1 MPRDLK
7 AHENQKRARARREGA
22 LARRE
27 FAYPSVP
34 RSAAAGPTS
43 PAVKIVDPESAAA
56 IAAFMNKRVTT

>member
-1 MPRDLK
+1 MPRDLRQ
-7 AHENQKRARARREGA
+7 HEGQKRAKARRDHA